1 MQVEHDV
8 VSVRISAFG
17 VVHHERGRIKNVMPG
32 EVWVEGREF
41 PFDPA
46 SGKAIQ
52 RGRPPSKV
60 EITILFD
67 GGTMAQIEEEAKKV

>member
-17 VVHHERGRIKNVMPG
+17 AVHHERGRIKNVTPA

-41 PFDPA
+41 PFDPVT
-46 SGKAIQ
+46 GKAIVG
-52 RGRPPSKV
+52 GRPPSKV
-60 EITILFD
+60 EISILFD
-67 GGTMAQIEEEAKKV
+67 GGTMAQIEAGAKS